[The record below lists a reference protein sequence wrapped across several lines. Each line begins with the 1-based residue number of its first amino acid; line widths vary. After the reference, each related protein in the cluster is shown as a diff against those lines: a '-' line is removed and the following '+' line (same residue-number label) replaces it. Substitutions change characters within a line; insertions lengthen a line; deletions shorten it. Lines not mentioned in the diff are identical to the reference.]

1 MSRYRLITRSDFD
14 GLACAMI
21 LKELDMLEDIMFVH
35 PKDMQDGMVDVSDM
49 DITTNVPYQPG
60 VHLAFDHHI
69 SEADIKYKNYINI
82 PDAPS
87 TARVVYNYFG
97 GADKLKHITKELMDT
112 VDKADNAQYTR
123 DDITDPHGW
132 ILLSYI
138 MDARTGL
145 GRFKNFRVSNYDL
158 MMKLVDFCS
167 DHTIDEILLH
177 PDVRERVELY
187 YEQADLFTAQIK
199 KVHEVVGDVVVLH
212 LKNEDPIFAGNRF
225 YVYAM
230 YPQAKVS
237 IHEMWGLKKRNT
249 VFAVGKSIIDRS
261 SDVNIGDICHEYGG
275 GGHKN
280 AGTCQVPNSIAGTIL
295 EELLVKLNKK

>member
-1 MSRYRLITRSDFD
+1 LITRSDFD

-35 PKDMQDGMVDVSDM
+35 PKDMQDGMIDVSDM

-69 SEADIKYKNYINI
+69 SEADNKYKNYINL

-97 GADKLKHITKELMDT
+97 GAGKLKHITKELMDA
-112 VDKADNAQYTR
+112 VDKADNAQYTL

-158 MMKLVDFCS
+158 MMKLIDFCS
-167 DHTIDEILLH
+167 DHTIDEILQH
-177 PDVRERVELY
+177 PDVKERVDLY
-187 YEQADLFTAQIK
+187 FEQKDLFAAQIK
-199 KVHEVVGDVVVLH
+199 KVHEIVGDVVVLH
-212 LKNEDPIFAGNRF
+212 LKNEDPVFAGNRF

-230 YPQAKVS
+230 YPQAKISV
-237 IHEMWGLKKRNT
+237 HEMWGLKKRNT
-249 VFAVGKSIIDRS
+249 VFAVGKSIVDRS
-261 SDVNIGDICHEYGG
+261 SDVNIGDICHTYGG